1 MIEWGVVVL
10 WGLIACLF
18 ALYLLSVATG
28 YRHLRALLRR
38 GADHNPVSYAIVA
51 SAVFNTVLSVATV
64 YGALTGP
71 MGTLMYI
78 VLAVVTAVVLLV
90 LAWALAV
97 VAFFAVA
104 RDRLYAWIDNTE
116 LQTPLVLVV
125 TAGLVLVAAF
135 LVGMYWGYPAYL
147 AVKAGSRGASAEAL
161 VDIAR
166 SRWAVWDEDVAKA
179 VAGNASAPRELL
191 DELSRH
197 PSERVRG
204 HVAVNP
210 TTSIEALE
218 RLSRDASVH
227 VRAAAVRNSRFPVE
241 RLAEFGQDLPDAVAA
256 HVGAPPGLLGEI
268 YRRARPDDWR
278 VLYRLANNPRTP
290 AAILAELATNP
301 DSSLRGAIAGN
312 VSTSDGTLLLLARD
326 ADSFVAFRAAQEL
339 RRRGLGAKKTD

>member
-1 MIEWGVVVL
+1 MVEWGVAVL
-10 WGLIACLF
+10 WGVIACLF
-18 ALYLLSVATG
+18 ALYLLSVAAG

-38 GADHNPVSYAIVA
+38 GTDHNPVSYAIVA
-51 SAVFNTVLSVATV
+51 SAIFNTVLLVATV

-78 VLAVVTAVVLLV
+78 VLAMVTAVVLLV

-97 VAFFAVA
+97 VVFFVVA
-104 RDRLYAWIDNTE
+104 RARLYAWIDNTE
-116 LQTPLVLVV
+116 LQTPLVV
-125 TAGLVLVAAF
+125 TAGLVVAAF
-135 LVGMYWGYPAYL
+135 LVGMFWGYPAYL

-161 VDIAR
+161 VDIAH
-166 SRWAVWDEDVAKA
+166 SRWGVRDEDVAKA
-179 VAGNASAPRELL
+179 VAGNASAPQELL

-210 TTSIEALE
+210 TTSVEVLD
-218 RLSRDASVH
+218 RLSRDPSVH

-241 RLAEFGQDLPDAVAA
+241 RLAEFGKDLPDAVAA
-256 HVGAPPGLLGEI
+256 HVGAPPELLREI
-268 YRRARPDDWR
+268 YRRARPDDRR

-301 DSSLRGAIAGN
+301 DSSIRGAIARN
-312 VSTSDGTLLLLARD
+312 ASTSDGTLLLLARD
-326 ADSFVAFRAAQEL
+326 GDSFIASQAALEL